1 MKSHM
6 LFIVNPSSGTVK
18 IKDYFFEINRIF
30 SEAGYVV
37 HTVLTRYVRETL
49 RELLSEEGAH
59 YDMIVVSG
67 GDGTFNSLI
76 STTLSMGV
84 HTPIG
89 YIPSG
94 STNDFAKGIGLR
106 GTPVDIAKQLMTG
119 TPRTLDIGTFNDK
132 YFSYVASFGA
142 FTDTSYNTPQELKNM
157 LGHLAYILE
166 GIKDISA
173 IKPCRLRITC
183 NDTVLEGEYILGA
196 FANATSIGGM
206 IHLDDRL
213 VDFNDGKFEAM
224 LIRMPKTIFD
234 LTDIIFSLNTQNYTS
249 NNISFFQGSEFI
261 IEPLDPSMP
270 WTLDGEFAEGQDK
283 IIIRNLKSAISIN
296 V

>member
-18 IKDYFFEINRIF
+18 IKDYFFEINRLF

-49 RELLSEEGAH
+49 RELLSEKTH

-76 STTLSMGV
+76 TTTLSMDV

-94 STNDFAKGIGLR
+94 STNDFARGIGLK
-106 GTPVDIAKQLMTG
+106 GTPIDIAKQLMVG
-119 TPRTLDIGTFNDK
+119 TPRTLDVGMFNDR

-142 FTDTSYNTPQELKNM
+142 FTDTSYNTPQELKNTI
-157 LGHLAYILE
+157 GHLAYILE
-166 GIKDISA
+166 GIKDISS
-173 IKPCRLRITC
+173 IKPCRMRITC
-183 NDTVLEGEYILGA
+183 EGNTIEGEYILGA
-196 FANATSIGGM
+196 FCNSTSIGGM
-206 IHLDDRL
+206 IRLADDL

-234 LTDIIFSLNTQNYTS
+234 LTDIIFSLNTQNYSS
-249 NNISFFQGSEFI
+249 NNIDFFQGSEFI
-261 IEPLDPSMP
+261 IEPIGTPMP
-270 WTLDGEFAEGQDK
+270 WTLDGEYAEGAEK
-283 IIIRNLKSAISIN
+283 IVIRNLKSAISIN
-296 V
+296 I

>member
-49 RELLSEEGAH
+49 RELLSEKNAH

-76 STTLSMGV
+76 STTISMEV

-94 STNDFAKGIGLR
+94 STNDFARGIGLK

-157 LGHLAYILE
+157 LGHLAYLLE
-166 GIKDISA
+166 GIKDISS
-173 IKPCRLRITC
+173 IRPCKMRITYE
-183 NDTVLEGEYILGA
+183 DKVIEGEYILGA
-196 FANATSIGGM
+196 FCNATSIGGM

-234 LTDIIFSLNTQNYTS
+234 LTDIIFSLNTQNYSS
-249 NNISFFQGSEFI
+249 NNIDFFQASEFF
-261 IEPLDPSMP
+261 IEPLDGSMP
-270 WTLDGEFAEGQDK
+270 WTLDGEFAEGSEK
-283 IIIRNLKSAISIN
+283 ITIRNLMSAISIN